1 MGLKQGVMLSG
12 GAIAELA
19 IVILIPLRKKKEV
32 LRGLVDIGLRRRPT
46 TAKR

>member
-1 MGLKQGVMLSG
+1 MRLKQGVMLGG

-19 IVILIPLRKKKEV
+19 IVILIPLRKKGV